1 MHKSP
6 FRVMDNYMSEEK
18 PSGKVKK
25 VAAKA
30 RGKAHDAVCGLWWWL
45 LLRGIALVA
54 LAVCALV
61 WPQKTVGLLVKLLGV
76 YLIIDGL
83 WATVSYALSEKK
95 DKSLLIGAVG
105 LLVGAILLFWTD
117 VSGRVFMTIVGIWA
131 ALQGIGLYFTVRKE
145 READSQ
151 AKGLVSWLAIG
162 LAVAGIVLV
171 VWPSSGV
178 TAIGWLISA
187 ASMLVGIGMVFIALK
202 LRTLGQRINAVGK
215 PQSDASQ

>member
-1 MHKSP
+1 
-6 FRVMDNYMSEEK
+6 MSEEK